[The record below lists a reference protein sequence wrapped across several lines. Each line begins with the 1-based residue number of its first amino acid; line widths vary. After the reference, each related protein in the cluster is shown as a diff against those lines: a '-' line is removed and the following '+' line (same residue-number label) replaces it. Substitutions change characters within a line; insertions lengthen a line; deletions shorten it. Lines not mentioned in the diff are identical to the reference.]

1 MSTDLDDQ
9 SPPLPQITLRGLLLA
24 NTVIGIFVSFL
35 TTIGLGEVS
44 LGLLVIWGAIGVLF
58 LVQWGLLWLVMQFF
72 QKPQDDRRSEHDLRN
87 AFPKLPRDR

>member
-1 MSTDLDDQ
+1 MTTDPDDQ
-9 SPPLPQITLRGLLLA
+9 PPLLPQITLRGLLLA

-35 TTIGLGEVS
+35 GLGEVS